1 MLYYLSL
8 PFLSILLVILQSTI
22 TDIIFSGRLVFELS
36 LIVVIYAGFRFDL
49 IRGSILAFILGF
61 VFDCVS
67 GSVLG
72 LFTFIYVVIFLCS
85 FSASGRL
92 ATEKIYIIALFSFFC
107 AFLQE
112 LMVILFYYSAF
123 KFDVL
128 INMYFVFLPQALIVS
143 LLAPVFFYLM
153 RRVEVFFY
161 GKAVSPAKRTGTDRI
176 SAEN

>member
-8 PFLSILLVILQSTI
+8 PFLSILIVILQSTI

-36 LIVVIYAGFRFDL
+36 FIVVIYAGFRLDL

-61 VFDCVS
+61 VFDCVA
-67 GSVLG
+67 GPVLG
-72 LFTFIYVVIFLCS
+72 VYTFIYIVIFLCS
-85 FSASGRL
+85 FFASGRL
-92 ATEKIYIIALFSFFC
+92 VAEKIYIIALFSFFC
-107 AFLQE
+107 AFLKE

-128 INMYFVFLPQALIVS
+128 MNMCFVFLPQALIAG
-143 LLAPVFFYLM
+143 LFAPVFFYLM

-161 GKAVSPAKRTGTDRI
+161 GKT
-176 SAEN
+176 

>member
-22 TDIIFSGRLVFELS
+22 TDIFFSGRLVFELS
-36 LIVVIYAGFRFDL
+36 FIVVIYAGFRLDL

-61 VFDCVS
+61 VFDCVA
-67 GSVLG
+67 GSMLG
-72 LFTFIYVVIFLCS
+72 VFTFINVVIFLCS
-85 FSASGRL
+85 FFASGRL
-92 ATEKIYIIALFSFFC
+92 VTEKIYIIALFSFFC
-107 AFLQE
+107 AFLKE

-128 INMYFVFLPQALIVS
+128 INICFVFLPQALIVG
-143 LLAPVFFYLM
+143 LFAPVFFYLM

-161 GKAVSPAKRTGTDRI
+161 GKT
-176 SAEN
+176 

>member
-49 IRGSILAFILGF
+49 IRGSILAFILGL
-61 VFDCVS
+61 VFDCVA
-67 GSVLG
+67 GPVLG
-72 LFTFIYVVIFLCS
+72 LVTFIYVIIFLCS
-85 FSASGRL
+85 FFASGRL

-107 AFLQE
+107 AFLKE
-112 LMVILFYYSAF
+112 LMVILFYYSSF

-128 INMYFVFLPQALIVS
+128 TNVYFVFLPQALIVS
-143 LLAPVFFYLM
+143 LFAPLSFYLM
-153 RRVEVFFY
+153 RRVEVLFY
-161 GKAVSPAKRTGTDRI
+161 GKAV
-176 SAEN
+176 

>member
-8 PFLSILLVILQSTI
+8 PFLSILLVVLQTTI
-22 TDIIFSGRLVFELS
+22 ADIIFSGRLVVELT
-36 LIVVIYAGFRFDL
+36 LIAVIYAGFRLDL

-67 GSVLG
+67 GSVPG

-85 FSASGRL
+85 FFASFRL
-92 ATEKIYIIALFSFFC
+92 GTEKKYIIALVSFIC
-107 AFLQE
+107 AFLEE
-112 LMVILFYYSAF
+112 LIVSLFYYLAF
-123 KFDVL
+123 QFNIL
-128 INMYFVFLPQALIVS
+128 TNIPFVFLPQALIIG

-161 GKAVSPAKRTGTDRI
+161 GKTVQPV
-176 SAEN
+176 

>member
-1 MLYYLSL
+1 MLYYLLL

-22 TDIIFSGRLVFELS
+22 TDVIFSGRVVFELS

-61 VFDCVS
+61 VFDCVA

-85 FSASGRL
+85 FFASGWL

-107 AFLQE
+107 AFLKE

-128 INMYFVFLPQALIVS
+128 INMYFVFLPQALIVG
-143 LLAPVFFYLM
+143 LFAPVFFYLM
-153 RRVEVFFY
+153 RRVEVSLY
-161 GKAVSPAKRTGTDRI
+161 EKAV
-176 SAEN
+176 

>member
-22 TDIIFSGRLVFELS
+22 TDIFFSGRLVFELS
-36 LIVVIYAGFRFDL
+36 FIVVIYAGFRLDL

-61 VFDCVS
+61 VFDCVA
-67 GSVLG
+67 GSMLG
-72 LFTFIYVVIFLCS
+72 VFTFIYVVIFLCS
-85 FSASGRL
+85 FFASGRL
-92 ATEKIYIIALFSFFC
+92 VTEKIYIIALFSFFC
-107 AFLQE
+107 AFLKE

-128 INMYFVFLPQALIVS
+128 INICFVFLPQALIVG
-143 LLAPVFFYLM
+143 LFAPVFFYLM

-161 GKAVSPAKRTGTDRI
+161 EKT
-176 SAEN
+176 

>member
-36 LIVVIYAGFRFDL
+36 LIVVIYAGFRLDL

-61 VFDCVS
+61 VFDCVA

-72 LFTFIYVVIFLCS
+72 VVTFIYVVIFLCS
-85 FSASGRL
+85 FFASGRL
-92 ATEKIYIIALFSFFC
+92 VTEKIYLIALFSFFC
-107 AFLQE
+107 AFLKE
-112 LMVILFYYSAF
+112 LMVILFYHLSF

-128 INMYFVFLPQALIVS
+128 VNMYFVFLPQALIIG
-143 LLAPVFFYLM
+143 LLAPVFFGLM
-153 RRVEVFFY
+153 RRVEVSLY
-161 GKAVSPAKRTGTDRI
+161 GKTV
-176 SAEN
+176 